1 MELVDIYN
9 DKHEK
14 LNYAKERHSL
24 VKDEYRLSCFIWIIN
39 DKDEILIEQRTNFTK
54 KFPNMWGTLGGAA
67 LTNEDAST
75 AILREL
81 EEELGIKTNKKDIKF
96 IGSHIR
102 TNDFVEVFILNT
114 NIDINSLKLQKEE
127 VQNALW
133 VTIKDFEQMISE
145 GKAIDTSF
153 FIFKNYYTNYYKRYL
168 VFENG
173 IPVYKKEN

>member
-9 DKHEK
+9 DKHKK

-102 TNDFVEVFILNT
+102 TNDYVEVFILNT

-133 VTIKDFEQMISE
+133 VTIKDFEQMINE